1 MTAGAQVMVVEDEG
15 LVALS
20 LQRKLEKL
28 GYRVPAVVA
37 SGEEAVELAG
47 NLSPDLVLMDIMLDG
62 ALDGIDA
69 ASRLRERLDVPIVFL
84 TAYSDD
90 MTIERAKAAEPFGY
104 LVKPCEDRELR
115 TTIEMA
121 LNKHRTEREV
131 RESERRLATTLKSI
145 GDAVIITDVNASVTF
160 MNPFAESMTGW
171 PAGEAVGRHVTEVF
185 DLASEGLSERT
196 EHPVEKSLRE
206 GIVVALSHD
215 TILRSRDGIGRPIDD
230 SVAPIRDDRGHTLGA
245 ILVFRDTSERRRTE
259 VDLRRERDNLQG
271 LVEKLSRDLSEAMKL
286 AGTADRAKSEFLATM
301 SHELRTPL
309 VGVLGMAE
317 LLRGTSLSRKQQ
329 HYMDVVLDSGRSLL
343 AMIEDILEFASI
355 DAKKPGAE
363 LADFAVRTMMEETV
377 GLVRDRAAAKGLILS
392 LDVAPDV
399 ASAVSGDRSRLQ
411 QVLLRL
417 IGNAIKFTDTGL
429 VDVRVQAA
437 GGDDHEVLLRFEVED
452 TGIGISPRDQ
462 ARIFDPFQQAD
473 GSMTRRHGGL
483 GLGLAVAAR
492 MVEIMGGTLRVRSE
506 TGKGSCFFFVL
517 PFRKPALGP
526 R

>member
-1 MTAGAQVMVVEDEG
+1 
-15 LVALS
+15 
-20 LQRKLEKL
+20 
-28 GYRVPAVVA
+28 
-37 SGEEAVELAG
+37 
-47 NLSPDLVLMDIMLDG
+47 
-62 ALDGIDA
+62 
-69 ASRLRERLDVPIVFL
+69 
-84 TAYSDD
+84 
-90 MTIERAKAAEPFGY
+90 
-104 LVKPCEDRELR
+104 
-115 TTIEMA
+115 
-121 LNKHRTEREV
+121 
-131 RESERRLATTLKSI
+131 
-145 GDAVIITDVNASVTF
+145 
-160 MNPFAESMTGW
+160 
-171 PAGEAVGRHVTEVF
+171 
-185 DLASEGLSERT
+185 
-196 EHPVEKSLRE
+196 
-206 GIVVALSHD
+206 
-215 TILRSRDGIGRPIDD
+215 
-230 SVAPIRDDRGHTLGA
+230 
-245 ILVFRDTSERRRTE
+245 
-259 VDLRRERDNLQG
+259 
-271 LVEKLSRDLSEAMKL
+271 
-286 AGTADRAKSEFLATM
+286 
-301 SHELRTPL
+301 
-309 VGVLGMAE
+309 MAE

-462 ARIFDPFQQAD
+462 VRIFDPFEQAD
-473 GSMTRRHGGL
+473 GSTTRRHGGI

-506 TGKGSCFFFVL
+506 AGKGSCFFFVL